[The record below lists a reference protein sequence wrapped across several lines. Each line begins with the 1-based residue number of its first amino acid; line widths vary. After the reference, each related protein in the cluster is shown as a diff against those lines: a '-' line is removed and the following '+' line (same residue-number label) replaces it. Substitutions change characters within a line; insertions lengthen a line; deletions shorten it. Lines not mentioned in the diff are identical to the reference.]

1 MNLEKKY
8 IEKELNST
16 KFKKFTHVAN
26 ELHKR
31 KKLEG
36 RIMFIRNML
45 IEK

>member
-1 MNLEKKY
+1 MNLEKEY

-16 KFKKFTHVAN
+16 KFKNFTHVAN